1 MIHRSTAEGRSE
13 CEDQRVAGI
22 PDPTNTTSRLLERHG
37 YWLGACLMGLAFVG
51 LSDGSVES
59 VSCLFAASALMLWKP
74 LAASRRGFIQGW
86 RGL

>member
-1 MIHRSTAEGRSE
+1 
-13 CEDQRVAGI
+13 
-22 PDPTNTTSRLLERHG
+22 
-37 YWLGACLMGLAFVG
+37 MGLAFVG